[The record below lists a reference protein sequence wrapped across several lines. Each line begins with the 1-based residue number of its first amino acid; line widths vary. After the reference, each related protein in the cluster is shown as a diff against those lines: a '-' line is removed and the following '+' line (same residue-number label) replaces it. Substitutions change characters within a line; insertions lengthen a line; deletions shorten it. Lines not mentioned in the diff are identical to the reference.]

1 MYVTNI
7 EAWTKTKY
15 KVELDGEFAFVL
27 YKGELSRYGIE
38 KDTEISEELY
48 QKLRTEIVLKRAKL
62 RAMHLLEDMDRTEEE
77 LRRKLSQSLYPEDII
92 RDALEYVKSYKYLD
106 DLRYAQNFILGRKDK
121 KSRKEIYTLLL
132 KKGIAP
138 EDIKEAFGAC
148 YDTDSEKEAILSILR
163 KRHANPEEMN
173 EAQLQKIYGY
183 LARKGFHYDT
193 VRQVIQNYDDNA

>member
-48 QKLRTEIVLKRAKL
+48 QKVRTEIVLKRAKL